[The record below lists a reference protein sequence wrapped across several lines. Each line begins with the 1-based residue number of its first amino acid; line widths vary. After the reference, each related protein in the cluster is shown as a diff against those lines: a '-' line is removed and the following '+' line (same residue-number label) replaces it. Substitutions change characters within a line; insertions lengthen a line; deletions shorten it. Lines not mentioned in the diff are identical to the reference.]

1 MPKPV
6 EQHYGYNT
14 LRLTSVCDRTSKGVP
29 APRGA
34 WRQGVLCQAID
45 LKIVHL
51 DRAWRLVTRL
61 FRQAVCT
68 GFVWGY
74 EQGRTTNGEV
84 RRAGLRAGRF
94 IEAGPRAAIG
104 GGAVIG
110 TGAVVITGG
119 VGVVDDG

>member
-6 EQHYGYNT
+6 EQHYGYST

-74 EQGRTTNGEV
+74 EQGRFVCFVPTLERDAACGEV
-84 RRAGLRAGRF
+84 HSWWIICVGLLAGRTV
-94 IEAGPRAAIG
+94 E
-104 GGAVIG
+104 
-110 TGAVVITGG
+110 
-119 VGVVDDG
+119 